1 MGNKITYEVSL
12 NIQPQNI
19 SLKVNSN
26 LKIGALRSK
35 ISSKVKIP
43 IEDLVIKIA
52 G

>member
-1 MGNKITYEVSL
+1 MGNKITNEVSL
-12 NIQPQNI
+12 TIKGYHI

-26 LKIGALRSK
+26 MKIGALRSK

-43 IEDLVIKIA
+43 IEDLVIEIA